1 MALQSILFARWS
13 NQERWQI
20 FSWWVSFAPPEGYA
34 LKFKTTLSNLCASKE
49 WLRLGLWQ
57 DLTHLETESWNIND
71 INQPT
76 QTNQVRS
83 KVLSLSRLLFHVAM
97 GAFRLGFVWRRW
109 NKPRFRW
116 TTTWVLPLLLLCCQ
130 LREVREVGRWGNSH
144 LVDGLDPAAQDG
156 SFWKGLNRNKVSS
169 GEGFQLSTVW
179 VRIHLWKGAL
189 NGTH

>member
-1 MALQSILFARWS
+1 
-13 NQERWQI
+13 
-20 FSWWVSFAPPEGYA
+20 VSFAPPEGYA

-49 WLRLGLWQ
+49 WASIEETTWLVARLDTLG
-57 DLTHLETESWNIND
+57 N

-109 NKPRFRW
+109 KKPRFRW

-144 LVDGLDPAAQDG
+144 LVDGLNPAAQDG
-156 SFWKGLNRNKVSS
+156 SVWKGLNRNEVSS
-169 GEGFQLSTVW
+169 GEGFQLSTV
-179 VRIHLWKGAL
+179 
-189 NGTH
+189 